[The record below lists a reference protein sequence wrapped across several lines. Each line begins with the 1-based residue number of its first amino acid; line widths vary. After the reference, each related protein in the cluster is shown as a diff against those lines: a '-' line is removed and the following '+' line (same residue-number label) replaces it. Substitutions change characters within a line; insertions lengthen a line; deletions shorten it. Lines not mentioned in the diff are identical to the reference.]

1 MALSGR
7 RNDKMLKYFLSGGLT
22 LGYFVVA
29 LFFFRFWNSIGDK
42 LFLFFA
48 LAFTILGIERVLF
61 VSMSPTS
68 EMTPY
73 VYVLRLIAYLM
84 IWWAI
89 IEKNSG
95 RTPHAG

>member
-1 MALSGR
+1 MA
-7 RNDKMLKYFLSGGLT
+7 KFFLSGALT
-22 LGYFVVA
+22 LGYFVVS
-29 LFFFRFWNSIGDK
+29 LFFLRFWNSIGDR

-61 VSMSPTS
+61 VSMSPS
-68 EMTPY
+68 NEMTPY
-73 VYVLRLIAYLM
+73 VYILRLIAFVM

-95 RTPHAG
+95 KMPKGG